1 MFWCEQLQINT
12 SYQIWQH
19 SIRSYRNLLPLSVP
33 LRMGLKFF
41 KFTLV
46 MSNVFYFKT
55 HFGLMQKAAHK
66 QQDRQTWQR
75 SIWHYKICYLNGFI
89 QFISHTMPS
98 MLPRF
103 TLVMSNLL
111 CFIPLKAFCLAWTV
125 ADIQL
130 SNQIR
135 QGGIRRYCSLY
146 FLLYK
151 MTLNSL

>member
-1 MFWCEQLQINT
+1 MFWCEPLQINT
-12 SYQIWQH
+12 RVTKYDNIALGVTKMC
-19 SIRSYRNLLPLSVP
+19 YP
-33 LRMGLKFF
+33 MGLMLF
-41 KFTLV
+41 KSTLV
-46 MSNVFYFKT
+46 MSNVFCFKT

-66 QQDRQTWQR
+66 QQGRQTWQR
-75 SIWHYKICYLNGFI
+75 SIWHYTICYLNGFI

-111 CFIPLKAFCLAWTV
+111 GFIPLKAFCLAWTV

-135 QGGIRRYCSLY
+135 QGSIRSYCSLY
-146 FLLYK
+146 FFYTKWL
-151 MTLNSL
+151 